1 MLQPLHLGETTI
13 RARIA
18 SQAVQIEYFTST
30 VAFNT
35 EDNCIPFILDE
46 IPRDGRQLTVDT
58 LKSLLICIK
67 PNDIPTVRRLIKLIE
82 DTVKQTDLDRTIDVI
97 ITACNIPP
105 YFLGNANGLI
115 ADAVRPILKKAGLD
129 IERLLSDYPNIA
141 IALATLTAKHDCQPT
156 EESLFHLA
164 KFIDTSNW
172 KSLQSY
178 TGRQAFKHL
187 FKLVV
192 KKQFQR
198 ENLLQSLVQK
208 DLKAKD
214 FIGAVL
220 KQGEELAQQLLKAL
234 EALSVTVSKVAD
246 GYVAQELGLNGWVDA
261 LDSQGETRLALLIA
275 VEGERD
281 SLTRSLFQA
290 FSTIASLLLALNEFT
305 RDHILACIK
314 SDNPPAQYKAN
325 PEGFQKEVDDALR
338 KYNQFLTGGLLEAVE
353 SGHFKPWTSLGSY
366 AAHILSTYKDICE
379 LCKGACQ
386 QQGPREFVREDYLHH
401 NIFIHLK
408 DLIREQTLD
417 PSDEKLQKFIDDNI
431 PLEKLISGQDKGDP
445 AYLDHYCEFGEELF
459 YHRQLLLERDHSSE
473 QSQSR
478 NGLTKLEDHR
488 IDDPAHYIGALHI
501 LASIL
506 HLRTIAG
513 VKKRVDIEKWLW
525 RKVSQIIENISGT
538 AITGPT
544 SGKHQT
550 DFIETIRKDLIK
562 SITALWDLK
571 REEPHTHRLD
581 NERNKLKLQKI
592 LEICK
597 RSVTVL
603 STQLAIAT
611 SLPLKHYHPSLTV
624 LALVIHGFFNQLLA
638 ENRGLVIADEA
649 FIRDGEL
656 AAEDNQAEVAQLK
669 DYDRNISRVVIA
681 QIAKLPLDP
690 EAAVVQGHWQLE
702 VPDAPP
708 VPSEVPEPQ
717 VLIAEGGDDPLEE
730 ESPRTPTT
738 SPRSPRRFVNP
749 VTEADVSRLQVSQAN
764 TRTLETNWSGY
775 LSGYLQTALASER
788 PTLVTCNSLIPVEA
802 AVERRPLSPTSYE
815 DGMPPAQRARSGG
828 SDFRSIQDQ
837 PRGYATENSVY
848 GEEARPEATAVDEPV
863 AVGTVACDH
872 AAGQDLRDSELSHII
887 DEYFG
892 SDEGDSSDSSDS
904 SSTSEEDDLISNE

>member
-1 MLQPLHLGETTI
+1 MQSLQLGDTGFRTL
-13 RARIA
+13 IA
-18 SQAVQIEYFTST
+18 NQSAQITYFTDT

-35 EDNCIPFILDE
+35 EDSCKSYVLDA
-46 IPRDGRQLTVDT
+46 IARDGKHLTVNT

-67 PNDIPTVRRLIKLIE
+67 PNDIPTVQRLIKLVE
-82 DTVKQTDLDRTIDVI
+82 DTVKQTDLDRTIDI
-97 ITACNIPP
+97 IIKACNIPP
-105 YFLGNANGLI
+105 FFLKNANGLK
-115 ADAVRPILKKAGLD
+115 ADGVRPILEKAQLD
-129 IERLLSDYPNIA
+129 IEKLLSDYPNIA
-141 IALATLTAKHDCQPT
+141 IELATLTAKHDCHPT

-164 KFIDTSNW
+164 KFIDTTNW

-178 TGRQAFKHL
+178 AGRQAFKHL

-208 DLKAKD
+208 DLTAKD

-220 KQGEELAQQLLKAL
+220 KQGEELAQQLLKTL
-234 EALSVTVSKVAD
+234 EAVSVTVSKVAD

-408 DLIREQTLD
+408 DLIREQTLN
-417 PSDEKLQKFIDDNI
+417 PSDEELQKFIDDNI
-431 PLEKLISGQDKGDP
+431 TLEKLVSGQDKGDQI
-445 AYLDHYCEFGEELF
+445 YLDQYCEFGAKLF
-459 YHRQLLLERDHSSE
+459 FHRQRLVERDHPSE
-473 QSQSR
+473 QSQTR
-478 NGLTKLEDHR
+478 RGLTKLEDHR
-488 IDDPAHYIGALHI
+488 IDDPSHHIGSLHT
-501 LASIL
+501 LVSIL
-506 HLRTIAG
+506 NLRTIAG
-513 VKKRVDIEKWLW
+513 VKSKGDEERWLF
-525 RKVSQIIENISGT
+525 RKLSQIIENIAGT
-538 AITGPT
+538 AITGPIN
-544 SGKHQT
+544 GKHQT
-550 DFIETIRKDLIK
+550 DFIEAIKKDLIK
-562 SITALWDLK
+562 SITALWEIK
-571 REEPHTHRLD
+571 REEAHPHRLD
-581 NERNKLKLQKI
+581 NVRNKLKLQKI

-597 RSVTVL
+597 RSVTLL
-603 STQLAIAT
+603 SHQLAIAT
-611 SLPLKHYHPSLTV
+611 SLPLKYYHPSLTV
-624 LALVIHGFFNQLLA
+624 LALVIHGFFEHLLA
-638 ENRGLVIADEA
+638 ENRGLVIADEV

-656 AAEDNQAEVAQLK
+656 AAEENQAEVAQLK
-669 DYDRNISRVVIA
+669 AYDRNISRVVLA
-681 QIAKLPLDP
+681 QIAAFPLDP
-690 EAAVVQGHWQLE
+690 EASVVQGHWLLE

-717 VLIAEGGDDPLEE
+717 VLPAEE
-730 ESPRTPTT
+730 E
-738 SPRSPRRFVNP
+738 SPRRFVNP
-749 VTEADVSRLQVSQAN
+749 VTEADVSHLQVSQAN
-764 TRTLETNWSGY
+764 TRALETNWSGY

-802 AVERRPLSPTSYE
+802 AVERRPLTPTSYE
-815 DGMPPAQRARSGG
+815 DGMPAAQRAKSGG

-837 PRGYATENSVY
+837 QRGYATENSVY
-848 GEEARPEATAVDEPV
+848 EEEARTESTAVDEPV

-872 AAGQDLRDSELSHII
+872 ATGQDLSDSELSHII
-887 DEYFG
+887 DGYFG
-892 SDEGDSSDSSDS
+892 SDGGDSSDSSDS